1 MWLFQ
6 LPYWTYSI
14 HWLCLTLFTG
24 RWWRRLLSMWR
35 LPNSKP
41 NNEYLGFSLSRVCL
55 QVIPFTLL
63 ADCPHFLDKVWFVF
77 LLIIECTYE
86 RKFYKITF
94 DTCHSRV
101 QSSNW
106 CFLISKLLSDPE
118 LSNFTYTFYVLYFS
132 CCVISVLISRK
143 LRPLSLWPVTFLRS
157 CRVLN
162 LFFYYCRKTEAKSLE
177 PPPTSSFSS
186 SSSSSSS
193 KHSTSKSAPNSAP
206 PLPQAMPP
214 APGPYGHSNH
224 APPYGAPPMGPY
236 AGGQY
241 PAHPP
246 APGPYGQGSFNPP
259 YNQGDPNFSNYQN
272 WGYSQPGYGAY
283 PNQGWANT
291 GGGGGGGGGPGFNY
305 WVLAPSFRSVFKY
318 FLLIF

>member
-1 MWLFQ
+1 
-6 LPYWTYSI
+6 
-14 HWLCLTLFTG
+14 
-24 RWWRRLLSMWR
+24 
-35 LPNSKP
+35 
-41 NNEYLGFSLSRVCL
+41 
-55 QVIPFTLL
+55 
-63 ADCPHFLDKVWFVF
+63 
-77 LLIIECTYE
+77 
-86 RKFYKITF
+86 
-94 DTCHSRV
+94 
-101 QSSNW
+101 
-106 CFLISKLLSDPE
+106 
-118 LSNFTYTFYVLYFS
+118 
-132 CCVISVLISRK
+132 
-143 LRPLSLWPVTFLRS
+143 
-157 CRVLN
+157 
-162 LFFYYCRKTEAKSLE
+162 
-177 PPPTSSFSS
+177 
-186 SSSSSSS
+186 
-193 KHSTSKSAPNSAP
+193 
-206 PLPQAMPP
+206 MPP